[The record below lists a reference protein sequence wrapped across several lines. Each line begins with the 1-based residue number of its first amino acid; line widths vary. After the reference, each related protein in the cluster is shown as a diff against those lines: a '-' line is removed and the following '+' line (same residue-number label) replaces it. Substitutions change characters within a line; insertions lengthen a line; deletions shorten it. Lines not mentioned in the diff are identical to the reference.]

1 MSAAEAAHPMSRD
14 SAVLDGLARL
24 NALLPLA
31 ARQRALAPAARDM
44 HRAVLAHFV
53 THGRGPT
60 RAVLEA
66 RGADVDVE
74 ELLTA
79 LAEQDLIVLDGNGAI
94 AGAYPMTT
102 EVTPHRVQVNGHW
115 VHAMCALDAMAVAPM
130 YEARTRIESACH
142 VTGVPVKL
150 AQSAGTIVDASP
162 SADIRVGIR
171 WQDTGGCAAHS
182 LCREM
187 VFLADRDIATRW
199 ADADPSRASLF
210 TLRQAAALADAFFRP
225 LVCD

>member
-1 MSAAEAAHPMSRD
+1 MGRD
-14 SAVLDGLARL
+14 SAVRDGLARL

-31 ARQRALAPAARDM
+31 ARQRAVAPDARDL

-53 THGRGPT
+53 TRGRGPT
-60 RAVLEA
+60 RAELQA

-74 ELLTA
+74 ELLTT
-79 LAEQDLIVLDGNGAI
+79 LAGQDLIVLDGNGKI

-130 YEARTRIESACH
+130 YDAHTRIESACH
-142 VTGVPVKL
+142 VTGIPVIL
-150 AQSAGTIVDASP
+150 TQNAGTIEDASP
-162 SADIRVGIR
+162 SADLRVGIR

-187 VFLADRDIATRW
+187 VFLADPDIATRW
-199 ADADPSRASLF
+199 ADAAPSRSSLF
-210 TLRQAAALADAFFRP
+210 TLPQAATLASAFFRP